1 MYQTD
6 SRMYKIPIEFE
17 IKSGDDP
24 MKIHFNKIMTSCGI
38 KLIPTDGEA
47 VDFS

>member
-17 IKSGDDP
+17 IKSSDDP
-24 MKIHFNKIMTSCGI
+24 MKIHFNKIVTSRGI
-38 KLIPTDGEA
+38 KLIPSDGEA
-47 VDFS
+47 VEFS